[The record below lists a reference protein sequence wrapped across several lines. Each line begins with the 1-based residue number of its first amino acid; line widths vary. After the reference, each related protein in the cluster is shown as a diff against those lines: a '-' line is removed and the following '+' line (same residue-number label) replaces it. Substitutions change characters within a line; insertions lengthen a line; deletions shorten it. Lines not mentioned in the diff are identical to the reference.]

1 VLAAAPTPAAA
12 SSVADA
18 EDVPILQVPAVALVS
33 PTASF
38 GGEEE
43 AEEDECTRSMAPPVE
58 VAWQPRASDVASP
71 TASSV
76 LESCI
81 APEEQFQLVV
91 VQEETTCALYQGVSR
106 AAQEYDFR
114 SEAVDINDDLSAT
127 DLSHISVTKELD
139 QQLSLSGLAPQDFPW
154 QLMMPSIEGAASSVG
169 DECISARSAALPQDH
184 GPLQIGLPSPS
195 GCPTA
200 SLIGE
205 SQGRS
210 CAQSAP
216 SKESAALGVRLN
228 APLLALGSA
237 CGSASEVCESEA
249 PSQAPGEAPGSAVA
263 AGAGAGGGRAPAS
276 QAWHRGEGH
285 VGVGGLLSPPMA
297 AGSTLSAR
305 GLGRLRSKEGGRA
318 TSRKV
323 AAPSK
328 DRLEPLAE
336 SPTPP
341 ARQPADAIREAS
353 PEAEEKTKKEADEQA
368 KREAE
373 ARAKN
378 EAEEKAKRE
387 AEAKAKREAEETA
400 KSEAGTQVSE
410 DDPMALV
417 FGMLGTFSGQLAAGV
432 DEEEKA
438 AEKTQKEADE
448 KAKREAEAKAKSEA
462 EEKAKREAE
471 AKAKQEAE
479 ETAKRDARSQVS
491 EDAAVDVN
499 LNHPMLISLNN
510 ALLAPHSTCDSA
522 SDVCDSEMPSRRP
535 SLGSCEAAGLLRRSA
550 A

>member
-1 VLAAAPTPAAA
+1 MRLRLGGLRVRGAQPSSGRGSRLCGRCRRWRGRRQGAGFAGVAPRRGARRRRRPPVAADGCGEYPVGSRPRAAA
-12 SSVADA
+12 V
-18 EDVPILQVPAVALVS
+18 QGQRGAVLR
-33 PTASF
+33 P
-38 GGEEE
+38 G
-43 AEEDECTRSMAPPVE
+43 R
-58 VAWQPRASDVASP
+58 WRRRPR
-71 TASSV
+71 T
-76 LESCI
+76 
-81 APEEQFQLVV
+81 
-91 VQEETTCALYQGVSR
+91 
-106 AAQEYDFR
+106 
-114 SEAVDINDDLSAT
+114 
-127 DLSHISVTKELD
+127 
-139 QQLSLSGLAPQDFPW
+139 
-154 QLMMPSIEGAASSVG
+154 
-169 DECISARSAALPQDH
+169 
-184 GPLQIGLPSPS
+184 
-195 GCPTA
+195 
-200 SLIGE
+200 
-205 SQGRS
+205 
-210 CAQSAP
+210 
-216 SKESAALGVRLN
+216 
-228 APLLALGSA
+228 
-237 CGSASEVCESEA
+237 
-249 PSQAPGEAPGSAVA
+249 
-263 AGAGAGGGRAPAS
+263 
-276 QAWHRGEGH
+276 
-285 VGVGGLLSPPMA
+285 
-297 AGSTLSAR
+297 
-305 GLGRLRSKEGGRA
+305 
-318 TSRKV
+318 
-323 AAPSK
+323 

-341 ARQPADAIREAS
+341 ARQPADAIWEAS

-400 KSEAGTQVSE
+400 KSEAGTQVSEDDPMALVFGMLGTFSGQLAAGVDEEEKAAEKTQKEADEKAKREAEAKAKSEAEEKAKREAEAKAKQEAEETAKRDARSQVSE